1 MVTVETAVAIP
12 MLLVV
17 GLAAAG
23 VPAAVGAQIRCAD
36 AARDA
41 ALLVARGVPADEAA
55 ALVTARAP
63 QGARVAVTTSVS
75 AVDVTVSAQVSPVP
89 GPLQALVS
97 VPVSAQSSAPREP
110 EAPW

>member
-1 MVTVETAVAIP
+1 
-12 MLLVV
+12 
-17 GLAAAG
+17 
-23 VPAAVGAQIRCAD
+23 VGAQIRCAD

-89 GPLQALVS
+89 GPLRALVS